1 MTVLVCG
8 GAGYIG
14 SHMVRLLRE
23 KGLPVRVF
31 DDLSTGHREAI
42 DGVELVLG
50 RLQDPVALAAAF
62 APGDV
67 TAVIH
72 FAAKALVGESVVDPL
87 LYFDNNVAGT
97 LRLLESMQRHSVRQ
111 LVFSSTCA
119 VYGIPRSDRLN
130 EEHPKAPINPYG
142 ASKWICEQ
150 MIGDAARIGIRSVC
164 LRYFN
169 AAGAALDGSIGESH
183 EPETHLIPNALKA
196 ALDPRREL
204 IVHGTDYPTSD
215 GTCIRDYVHVLD
227 LAQAHHQALQFLDEH
242 DGAHAFNLGTEQGLS
257 VMQVIEAVGRMAGKT
272 PRWQVGPRRDGDPPF
287 LVADSSRARS
297 LLGWTPIH
305 SSVDTIVASA
315 LAWHSAQRY

>member
-14 SHMVRLLRE
+14 SHMVRFLRDA
-23 KGLPVRVF
+23 GMSVRVF

-42 DGVELVLG
+42 EGVDLVVG
-50 RLQDPVALAAAF
+50 RLQDPSALAAAF

-67 TAVIH
+67 DAVIH
-72 FAAKALVGESVVDPL
+72 FAAKALVGESVADPL
-87 LYFDNNVAGT
+87 LYFDNNVNGT
-97 LRLLESMQRHSVRQ
+97 LRLLEAMQRHSVSR

-119 VYGIPRSDRLN
+119 VYGNPQTERLN

-169 AAGAALDGSIGESH
+169 AAGAALDGAIGESH
-183 EPETHLIPNALKA
+183 EPETHLIPNALRA
-196 ALDPRREL
+196 ALDPARML
-204 IVHGTDYPTSD
+204 TVHGTDYPTSD

-227 LAQAHHQALQFLDEH
+227 LADAHHLALRFLGTHE
-242 DGAHAFNLGTEQGLS
+242 GAHAFNLGTEHGLS
-257 VMQVIEAVGRMAGKT
+257 VMRVIDAVGRIAGVV
-272 PRWQVGPRRDGDPPF
+272 PRWRAGARRDGDPPC
-287 LVADSSRARS
+287 LVADSARARDI
-297 LLGWTPIH
+297 LGWSPKL
-305 SSVDTIVASA
+305 SSVDQIVGSA
-315 LAWHSAQRY
+315 LHWHRAQRY